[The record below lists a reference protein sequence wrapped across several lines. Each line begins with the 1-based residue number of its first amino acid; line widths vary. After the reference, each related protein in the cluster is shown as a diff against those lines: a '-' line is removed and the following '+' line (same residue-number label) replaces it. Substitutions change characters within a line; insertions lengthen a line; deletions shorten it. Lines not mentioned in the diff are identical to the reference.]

1 MGVVVLTPIHQKTQ
15 RGKKGLESMCTG
27 KCEERRCKN
36 QGVSEYKGKIKR
48 KLVEKYRNLLR
59 LRCGSYRGETHL
71 LLGLTL
77 LLTTLLLLLLL
88 LVVGLVHLVEEG
100 QAGSLEVINLLLELL
115 SSGGALAR
123 LALDNE
129 LTESSDLLLDGLS
142 LSLVKT
148 VLEVLEGLLGIVQ
161 DTVGAVGGLNG
172 GLALL
177 IGLSVLL
184 GLLDHGLDLGI
195 GKTRAGG
202 NGDRLVLVGR
212 LVLGVDVDNGV
223 GVNVEGDLNLGNT
236 AVSGGNAN
244 KLEVAQHLV
253 VTDELTF
260 TLVDLDLDS
269 GLHVSSG
276 GEGLGLLGGDGGVA
290 VDQTG
295 EDTAEGLD
303 TEGKGS
309 DIEQE
314 NVSDLTSQNGTLDSG
329 TDGNGLVRVDGLGG
343 LTAEDGLD
351 GLSDLGHTGHTT
363 DKDDILDVARLEV
376 GVLEGLAD
384 GLGSTADE
392 GVNQGLELSTGHL
405 LGDVQSTAGAGSDEG
420 KTDLSLEGRGK
431 LDLGLLGGL
440 TDTLDGHTV
449 AGKVDTGLL
458 LELVD
463 DVADE
468 VNIEVLT
475 TKVGV
480 TVGRLDLEDTLL
492 DLKDGDIEGT
502 TTKIVDSDDTVSLLL
517 HTVGKSSSGRLVNDT
532 ENVQAGNLT
541 SILGSLTLGVVEVRG
556 NSNDGVLNGLAEVGL
571 GGLLHL
577 VEDEATNLGRR
588 VLLAT
593 GLNPGVTVGVL
604 DDLVGNLL
612 NVTLNLN
619 IGVLATDQTL
629 SSEQS
634 VLGVDNGLTLSGNTD
649 QALAILGETNNGG
662 SSASTY

>member
-1 MGVVVLTPIHQKTQ
+1 MWQL
-15 RGKKGLESMCTG
+15 
-27 KCEERRCKN
+27 RR
-36 QGVSEYKGKIKR
+36 EKR
-48 KLVEKYRNLLR
+48 
-59 LRCGSYRGETHL
+59 L
-71 LLGLTL
+71 LLVLTL

-88 LVVGLVHLVEEG
+88 LAVGLVHLVEEG
-100 QAGSLEVINLLLELL
+100 QAGSLEVVDLLLELL
-115 SSGGALAR
+115 SSGGALAG
-123 LALDNE
+123 LALDDE
-129 LTESSDLLLDGLS
+129 LTESSNLLLDS
-142 LSLVKT
+142 LSLGLVET
-148 VLEVLEGLLGIVQ
+148 VLEVLEGLLSVVQ
-161 DTVGAVGGLNG
+161 DAVGAVGGLNG

-177 IGLSVLL
+177 ISLSVLL
-184 GLLDHGLDLGI
+184 RVLNHGLNLGI
-195 GKTRAGG
+195 GKTGTGG
-202 NGDRLVLVGR
+202 NGDGLVLVGG
-212 LVLGVDVDNGV
+212 LVLGVDVDDGV
-223 GVNVEGDLNLGNT
+223 SVNVEGDLNLGDT

-253 VTDELTF
+253 VTDELTL

-303 TEGKGS
+303 TEGKRS

-314 NVSDLTSQNGTLDSG
+314 NVSDLTSQDGTLNSG
-329 TDGNGLVRVDGLGG
+329 TNGNSLVGVDGLGG
-343 LTAEDGLD
+343 LTAEEGLD

-363 DKDDILDVARLEV
+363 DQDDILNVARLEV
-376 GVLEGLAD
+376 GILQGLAD
-384 GLGSTADE
+384 GLSGAADK
-392 GVNQGLELSTGHL
+392 GINQTLELRTGHL
-405 LGDVQSTAGAGSDEG
+405 LGDVQSSAGAGSDEG
-420 KTDLSLEGRGK
+420 KTDLSLEGRGQ
-431 LDLGLLGGL
+431 LDLGLLGSL

-458 LELVD
+458 LELAN

-475 TKVGV
+475 TKVSV
-480 TVGRLDLEDTLL
+480 TVGGLDLEDALL

-502 TTKIVDSDDTVSLLL
+502 TTEIVDGDDTVSLLL
-517 HTVGKSSSGRLVNDT
+517 HTVGKSSSGGLVHDT

-541 SILGSLTLGVVEVRG
+541 SILGSLTLGVVEVG
-556 NSNDGVLNGLAEVGL
+556 GHSNNGVLNGLAEVGL

-577 VEDEATNLGRR
+577 VKDEATNLGRR

-593 GLNPGVTVGVL
+593 GLNPGIAVGVL

-612 NVTLNLN
+612 NVTLDLS

-629 SSEQS
+629 GSEQS

-649 QALAILGETNNGG
+649 QALAVLGETNNGG
-662 SSASTY
+662 SSASTYWKIELISNSI

>member
-1 MGVVVLTPIHQKTQ
+1 
-15 RGKKGLESMCTG
+15 MCTG
-27 KCEERRCKN
+27 KCEKRRCKN
-36 QGVSEYKGKIKR
+36 QGVSGYKGKIKTHR
-48 KLVEKYRNLLR
+48 KIQEPFTVQAWQLQSEKR
-59 LRCGSYRGETHL
+59 L
-71 LLGLTL
+71 LLVLTL

-88 LVVGLVHLVEEG
+88 LLAVGLVHLVEEG
-100 QAGSLEVINLLLELL
+100 QAGSLEVVDLLLELL
-115 SSGGALAR
+115 SSGGALAG
-123 LALDNE
+123 LALDDE

-142 LSLVKT
+142 LGLVKT
-148 VLEVLEGLLGIVQ
+148 VLEVLEGLLSVVQ
-161 DTVGAVGGLNG
+161 DAVGAVGGLNG

-177 IGLSVLL
+177 ISLSVLL
-184 GLLDHGLDLGI
+184 GVLNHGLDLGI
-195 GKTRAGG
+195 GKTGTGG
-202 NGDRLVLVGR
+202 NGDGLVLVGG
-212 LVLGVDVDNGV
+212 LVLGVDVDDGV
-223 GVNVEGDLNLGNT
+223 SVNVEGDLDLRDT

-253 VTDELTF
+253 VTDELTL

-303 TEGKGS
+303 TEGKRS

-314 NVSDLTSQNGTLDSG
+314 DVSDLTSEDGTLNSG
-329 TDGNGLVRVDGLGG
+329 TDGNSLVGVDGLGG
-343 LTAEDGLD
+343 LTAEGGLD

-363 DKDDILDVARLEV
+363 DQDNILNVARLEV
-376 GVLEGLAD
+376 GILQGLAD
-384 GLGSTADE
+384 GLSGAADK
-392 GVNQGLELSTGHL
+392 GLNQSLELRTSHL
-405 LGDVQSTAGAGSDEG
+405 LGDVQSSAGAGSDEG
-420 KTDLSLEGRGK
+420 KTDLSLEGRGQ

-468 VNIEVLT
+468 VNVEVLT

-480 TVGRLDLEDTLL
+480 TVGGLDLEDTLL

-502 TTKIVDSDDTVSLLL
+502 TTEIVDGDDTVSLLL
-517 HTVGKSSSGRLVNDT
+517 HTVGKSSSGRLVHDT

-541 SILGSLTLGVVEVRG
+541 SILGSLTLRVVEVG
-556 NSNDGVLNGLAEVGL
+556 GHSNNSVLNGLAEVGL

-577 VEDEATNLGRR
+577 VEDEATNLGRG

-593 GLNPGVTVGVL
+593 GLNPGVAVGVL
-604 DDLVGNLL
+604 DDLVGDLL
-612 NVTLNLN
+612 NVTLDLS

-629 SSEQS
+629 GSEQS